1 VPGAR
6 DEGDDSRAGAVDIV
20 LFDLGGVLIDFG
32 GVDRMKELA
41 RIEDDELL
49 WHRWL
54 TCPWVRRF
62 ECGACSDADFAAGM
76 VDEWELDLTPE
87 DFLDQFQS
95 WLGGPLPGAEA
106 LLDEVRRTHP
116 AGCLS
121 NTNALHWEQNFIRW
135 PILDAFDF
143 RFLSFQLGIV
153 KPDRALF
160 ERVAELLPIDAR
172 RVLFLDDNL
181 VNVESARE
189 VGFVAA
195 HVRGVEEARE
205 ALVDAGVL
213 GG

>member
-6 DEGDDSRAGAVDIV
+6 NEGEISPSNDIDIV

-32 GVDRMKELA
+32 GVDAMKDLA
-41 RIEDDELL
+41 RIDDDELL

-54 TCPWVRRF
+54 SCPWVRRF
-62 ECGACSDADFAAGM
+62 ECGDCSNAEFAVGM
-76 VDEWELDLTPE
+76 VDEWALDVTPE

-106 LLDEVRRTHP
+106 LVDEVRRTHP

-121 NTNALHWEQNFIRW
+121 NTNALHWDRNFVRW
-135 PILDAFDF
+135 SILDAFDF

-160 ERVAELLPIDAR
+160 ERVAELLPVDAG

-181 VNVESARE
+181 VNVEGARA

-195 HVRGVEEARE
+195 HVRGVQEARR
-205 ALVDAGVL
+205 ALVDCGVL